1 MEQVNTPKKT
11 SDLTI
16 GQAVKISG
24 KSRSVIFRAI
34 KNGYISAT
42 KNKKGHHLID
52 KSELTRWSG
61 ANSSEQV
68 KKQTKE
74 QTKEQTRKSIE
85 QPENKVVEA
94 VVKAKDET
102 ISQQAERIAEL
113 KEQLEREQ
121 GRGDRLEARLLTDQR
136 PEQHSPRQGFWKRV
150 FG

>member
-24 KSRSVIFRAI
+24 KSRSVIFRAL
-34 KNGYISAT
+34 KNGHISAS
-42 KNKKGHHLID
+42 KNEKGHHLID
-52 KSELTRWSG
+52 KSELTRWSD
-61 ANSSEQV
+61 ANSPEQV
-68 KKQTKE
+68 RE

-85 QPENKVVEA
+85 QPENNAIEA

-136 PEQHSPRQGFWKRV
+136 PEEKATRGWFKRLLS
-150 FG
+150 

>member
-1 MEQVNTPKKT
+1 MEQVNTPTKT

-34 KNGYISAT
+34 KQGHISVT

-68 KKQTKE
+68 RE
-74 QTKEQTRKSIE
+74 QTKEQGGKSIE
-85 QPENKVVEA
+85 QPENNVIEA

-121 GRGDRLEARLLTDQR
+121 GRGDRLESRLLIDQR
-136 PEQHSPRQGFWKRV
+136 PEEKPTRGWFKRLLS
-150 FG
+150 

>member
-1 MEQVNTPKKT
+1 MKQVNTPTRT
-11 SDLTI
+11 SNLTI

-34 KNGYISAT
+34 KNGHISAT
-42 KNKKGHHLID
+42 KNDKSHHLID
-52 KSELTRWSG
+52 KSELARWLD

-68 KKQTKE
+68 TE
-74 QTKEQTRKSIE
+74 QTKEHASKPME
-85 QPENKVVEA
+85 QRENNAIEA

-136 PEQHSPRQGFWKRV
+136 PDEKPRGWLKRLLR
-150 FG
+150 